1 MMNKTIVVG
10 LGIVLLAL
18 IGFFVY
24 VQQGSD
30 RNNSGNIDYPPVKV
44 ALAEVKKTTLVKA
57 LYGVG
62 ELEAERQVHL
72 AAETSG
78 RVVKIEFESGQ
89 YVEKGQLLVQI
100 NDAVEKAD
108 LARLKAQWR
117 NAERLYQRTNKLFTS
132 KVVSTSELDKALA
145 ERDMASAAIRQTEA
159 LIAQKN
165 IRAPF
170 SGVMGIRQIHEG
182 QYLNAGDAIAT
193 LVDANNLKLNFSLN
207 EQTSPEL
214 HVGQSVNLQV
224 DAYPNQNF
232 PATVNAID
240 PLIGNSRTVQ
250 VQARL
255 NNAGGKLKAGMYA
268 NIQVMR
274 QNNQPALVIPET
286 AVTYTAYGDTVFV
299 TQLTEQE
306 ENQAGKPV
314 TSQGMTVKRVSV
326 DVGQRWDGLVEI
338 KKGLSQGEQVVTS
351 GQMKLTDGTAVV
363 AIAVDTLKA
372 AESAA
377 TDS

>member
-1 MMNKTIVVG
+1 MNKAIVVG
-10 LGIVLLAL
+10 LGMVLLAL

-24 VQQGSD
+24 VLQSSA

-44 ALAEVKKTTLVKA
+44 ALAEVKETIVEKA

-62 ELEAERQVHL
+62 EFEAERQVHL

-100 NDAVEKAD
+100 NDAVERAD
-108 LARLKAQWR
+108 LARLQAQWR
-117 NAERLYQRTNKLFTS
+117 NTERLYQRTQKLFAS
-132 KVVSTSELDKALA
+132 KMVAASELDNTLA
-145 ERDMASAAIRQTEA
+145 QRDMALASIRQKEA
-159 LIAQKN
+159 VIAQKV

-182 QYLNAGDAIAT
+182 QYLNAGDAIAN
-193 LVDANNLKLNFSLN
+193 LVDAKNLKLNFSLN

-214 HVGQSVNLQV
+214 HVGQSVNIQV

-255 NNAGGKLKAGMYA
+255 NNADGKLKAGMYA
-268 NIQVMR
+268 SIQVMR

-299 TQLTEQE
+299 TQPTEQG
-306 ENQAGKPV
+306 ENQASKPA
-314 TSQGMTVKRVSV
+314 TPQGITVKRVSV

-338 KKGLSQGEQVVTS
+338 KKGLSRGQQVVTS

-363 AIAVDTLKA
+363 AIAVDTLKT

>member
-1 MMNKTIVVG
+1 MNKTIVVG

>member
-1 MMNKTIVVG
+1 MNKTIVVG

-117 NAERLYQRTNKLFTS
+117 NTERLYQRTNKLFTS